1 MSETTSN
8 QIRLKDKG
16 FWRMLHNPAE
26 VLTFK
31 DVLDNLRNY
40 AVVGSLY
47 VFSKL
52 ALLNEASSSWVKFA
66 AIVLIVVAVVTALM
80 CLAQSWVSGQKAVYA
95 FLSPIVK
102 NNNQLT
108 HIERLKILV
117 LMGIPIVIIVVFV
130 NAANAA
136 IFQLAGSCK

>member
-1 MSETTSN
+1 M
-8 QIRLKDKG
+8 
-16 FWRMLHNPAE
+16 
-26 VLTFK
+26 
-31 DVLDNLRNY
+31 
-40 AVVGSLY
+40 
-47 VFSKL
+47 
-52 ALLNEASSSWVKFA
+52 
-66 AIVLIVVAVVTALM
+66 
-80 CLAQSWVSGQKAVYA
+80 SGQKAVYA